1 MGGPPAIA
9 KSWRMAAALLAASVV
24 LSACGEQNAY
34 VPPPPPKVTVAPPV
48 QRTVTHYLEATGN
61 TAAINS
67 ADLVARVS
75 GFIEAIKYKDGDF
88 VKKGTVLFTIEP
100 ETYKLKL
107 DQAKAAE
114 ESARATVK
122 QTETDYQRQAVLA
135 KTNAVSQSSLDTATA
150 NRDTARANLT
160 SAEIGTQLAA
170 MNYGYSSV
178 TAPFDGTVTA
188 RTVSIGAYV
197 GGSATPTVLAT
208 IVQTEPIYV
217 NFSISEQDVLRVRAE
232 IRKRGITQAELNKVP
247 VDIGLQNESD
257 YPHVGHLDYASPTVD
272 PSTGTLT
279 ARAIYEN
286 TDKVMLPGMFVRVR
300 VPTGKQDNALLVPE
314 TALGTDQGGRY
325 LLVVNKDN
333 VVEQRKVDVGQA
345 EGTERV
351 IEKGIGPDDRVI
363 VAGLLRAVPGQK
375 VDPQTVAKS
384 PAGK

>member
-1 MGGPPAIA
+1 MGGPPPI
-9 KSWRMAAALLAASVV
+9 KNSWRIAAVLLATSTL
-24 LSACGEQNAY
+24 LSACGEQNTY

-48 QRTVTHYLEATGN
+48 KRSLTHYLEATGN

-75 GFIEAIKYKDGDF
+75 GFIEAIKYNDGQF
-88 VKKGTVLFTIEP
+88 VKKDMVLFTIEP

-114 ESARATVK
+114 ESARASVK
-122 QTETDYQRQAVLA
+122 QTETDYHRQATLV
-135 KTNAVSQSSLDTATA
+135 KTNAVSQSALDTATA

-160 SAEIGTQLAA
+160 SAEIGTQLAQ

-178 TAPFDGTVTA
+178 TAPFDGMVTA
-188 RTVSIGAYV
+188 RTVSVGAYV

-208 IVQTEPIYV
+208 IVQPAPIYV
-217 NFSISEQDVLRVRAE
+217 NFSVSEQAVLRIRAE
-232 IRKRGITQAELNKVP
+232 IRKKGLTGADLKKVP
-247 VDIGLQNESD
+247 VEIGLQNESG

-272 PSTGTLT
+272 PSTGTLL
-279 ARAIYEN
+279 ARAVFDN
-286 TDKVMLPGMFVRVR
+286 KGDVMLPGMFVRVR

-314 TALGTDQGGRY
+314 SALGTDQGGRY

-333 VVEQRKVDVGQA
+333 VVEQRKVEVGQTDGA
-345 EGTERV
+345 DRV
-351 IEKGIGPDDRVI
+351 IEKGIGRDERVI
-363 VAGLLRAVPGQK
+363 VAGLLHAIPGQK
-375 VDPQTVAKS
+375 VEPQTAAKS